1 MVQDSFTVDTVPFGL
16 ARFGF
21 VERDD
26 GTFLALVNG
35 WLLSVSND
43 RGRSWSEPQPLLT
56 KGGTPLTADG
66 KGNASIIRLAS
77 GKIGVA
83 YKRPDVRRRKPGNI
97 TLQEYALFFT
107 TSEDEGGT
115 WSEPHRIN
123 FPGAWIGLL
132 HDPMMQTRSGRLIL
146 PVVTNHFGRRSEHDA
161 GEAKGQVNGHI
172 IGVEAHGH
180 YPELDIAF
188 VYYSDD
194 EGQTWD
200 RSDNDI
206 IGWPD
211 DGKHGIYP
219 TEEPTVAETKDGRLL
234 MFSRSTLGRVLE
246 SWSDDDGGTWT
257 RGLPNE
263 LCNSYSPVRLR
274 TIPSTGDLHCVW
286 NQVTPE
292 EILAGYRRSRL
303 TSAISGDGGK
313 TWEHFTTLDCADPLD
328 KSPVQ
333 KPDSTIEFVVS
344 RQDCGEL
351 PDNFC
356 IYRYPNICYVGDTAY
371 ISHDRETFK
380 IPGSPQRQHV
390 LRAIPIDWL
399 YDDSRSD
406 LSLSNDVSAAA
417 AAAAGEDIED

>member
-1 MVQDSFTVDTVPFGL
+1 MAQDSFAVDTVPFGL

-21 VERDD
+21 VERND
-26 GTFLALVNG
+26 GSFLALVNG
-35 WLLSVSND
+35 WLLAVSND
-43 RGRSWSEPQPLLT
+43 RGRSWSEPQPLLA

-77 GKIGVA
+77 GKIGIQRMYA
-83 YKRPDVRRRKPGNI
+83 DGPAPQPGSKPDV
-97 TLQEYALFFT
+97 TLSFA
-107 TSEDEGGT
+107 TSDDEGRT
-115 WSEPHRIN
+115 WSGESRIN
-123 FPGAWIGLL
+123 RPGTRGHPY
-132 HDPMMQTRSGRLIL
+132 HDVLTQTGSGRLIL
-146 PVVTNHFGRRSEHDA
+146 PVRACYANRSEL
-161 GEAKGQVNGHI
+161 AKGQALGTVNGHQVV
-172 IGVEAHGH
+172 VEGHAH
-180 YPELDIAF
+180 YPEIDVAF
-188 VYYSDD
+188 LYYSDD
-194 EGQTWD
+194 QGLTWH
-200 RSDNDI
+200 RAASDI

-211 DGKHGIYP
+211 DGRRGAYAVD
-219 TEEPTVAETKDGRLL
+219 EPTVAQAGGGRIL
-234 MFSRSTLGRVLE
+234 MLARSTLGRVIE

-274 TIPSTGDLHCVW
+274 TIPSTGDLHCAW

-292 EILAGYRRSRL
+292 EVLGGYRRSRL

-333 KPDSTIEFVVS
+333 KPGSTIGFVVS
-344 RQDCGEL
+344 RQECGEL

-356 IYRYPNICYVGDTAY
+356 IYRYPNIRYAGDTAY

-380 IPGSPQRQHV
+380 IPGSPKRQHV